1 MNGTQQRSAERYG
14 APRISKRT
22 ARVLIA
28 VAAAVFVA
36 VVALVGYWSVSAPIR
51 AEMVGY
57 DHVADDVIAV
67 DYQLTMKP
75 GTEATCRI
83 QALNSGRAQV
93 GFVETHVPAQSS
105 RHSVQRVEISTQGA
119 AVSAEVLGCDPA

>member
-105 RHSVQRVEISTQGA
+105 RHSVQRVEISTQGT